1 MSDLWQYYSFGCKA
15 SALSPFTAGIT
26 PGCWNVPVDR
36 TETSQSTSD
45 MSNSVP
51 ATFTFAAPM
60 EQSARI
66 SKKEIKYLME
76 FYVMCVH
83 FILAQCESLLCF
95 AVIIFAAFYCL
106 SPFLCCLS
114 MCVFGAEF
122 LTDLEWN
129 RDRVPQLHYKVC
141 CQIDLLHWFSLGK
154 VQHCSRGLWMG
165 NMEHPLSDLGWP
177 TLTAAHRTLFLFL
190 PFTIRVQ
197 DTSVH
202 CTNACHGELKFTKTI
217 SITGH
222 WIK

>member
-106 SPFLCCLS
+106 SPFLCCL
-114 MCVFGAEF
+114 CVCLGRNSLQIWSETETGF
-122 LTDLEWN
+122 LNFTTRCVVKLICCTGFLWGRFNIVVEGYEWATWN
-129 RDRVPQLHYKVC
+129 IH
-141 CQIDLLHWFSLGK
+141 CQI
-154 VQHCSRGLWMG
+154 
-165 NMEHPLSDLGWP
+165 
-177 TLTAAHRTLFLFL
+177 
-190 PFTIRVQ
+190 
-197 DTSVH
+197 
-202 CTNACHGELKFTKTI
+202 
-217 SITGH
+217 
-222 WIK
+222 